1 MTLKA
6 FLFLLGT
13 TAAGMAAEQATYT
26 IAGGLTSLITSGVE
40 MPVKGE
46 FMISFTGGVSASMQ
60 PHEQRAQVTRD
71 GLRLSWKGSNSYLN
85 GSKSQF
91 TADWAESAA
100 GVALN
105 GSVAAGSPFP
115 GARAFGFSLDTESVD
130 YVIDL
135 PRAWFASGRI
145 EPSGGE
151 ISLAQPVDPTFF
163 RGSADQIALVDAQG
177 NWRLTLAL
185 DRPRPVTVTDLWDLE
200 AGRVYR
206 VRIQLHAGPWPAD
219 DPLKLGLTLKLAGTP
234 QAAAAKLTVDP
245 ASPRYP
251 FDGFGGNFR
260 VYQETPIAGYCLD
273 NLQVTWARFDFNA
286 VAWDHDRSAS
296 APGAPLLRTFALMQR
311 IQQAK
316 TPWILSLWFLPE
328 RFYTDPN
335 QRPFGTFGRR
345 IAADRWPEFL
355 DLLGSYL
362 LYVKS
367 HYGAEPDLFS
377 FNEPDL
383 GVSIG
388 FTGET
393 HREAIK
399 RIGAYLASRG
409 LKTKLLLGDTANPRD
424 SHRFALPA
432 AADPEALGYVG
443 AVSFHSWG
451 NGTPEQYAAWGDL
464 AEWVHRP
471 LLVAEAGVDPGAFQ
485 NSTYDSYAYGLKE
498 ARQFQELLRYARPQA
513 LIYWQFTEDYGLV
526 HVGPNNAIEPTP
538 RFWLVKQFVNLTP
551 AKSQAVASSSDQS
564 DVLVSA
570 FARANVVVVHVLN
583 VGHERDAAIAGLP
596 AGAWRTV
603 TSTEAAGYQEATAA
617 VSGGATPYLLH
628 LPARSLTTLVR
639 KE

>member
-6 FLFLLGT
+6 FLFLFGT
-13 TAAGMAAEQATYT
+13 ATTCLAAEQATYN
-26 IAGGLTSLITSGVE
+26 IAGGLTSLIANGVE
-40 MPVKGE
+40 LPVKGE
-46 FMISFTGGVSASMQ
+46 FVLSFTGGVSASMQ
-60 PHEQRAQVTRD
+60 PREQHAQVTRD
-71 GLRLSWKGSNSYLN
+71 GLRLSWKGSNSYRN

-91 TADWAESAA
+91 TADWTESDA
-100 GVALN
+100 GVALD
-105 GSVAAGSPFP
+105 GSVTAGSPFP
-115 GARAFGFSLDTESVD
+115 KARALGFFLDTESVD

-135 PRAWFASGRI
+135 PRAPFAGGRL

-151 ISLAQPVDPTFF
+151 ISRAQPADPTFF
-163 RGSADQIALVDAQG
+163 RGVVDHLALVDAQG

-185 DRPRPVTVTDLWDLE
+185 DRPRSVTVTDVWEAE

-206 VRIQLHAGPWPAD
+206 VRIQLHAGPWPID
-219 DPLKLGLTLKLAGTP
+219 DPLKLGLIFKLTGTP
-234 QAAAAKLTVDP
+234 HAAAANLSVDT
-245 ASPRYP
+245 AAPRYP

-260 VYQETPIAGYCLD
+260 VYNETPIVGYSLE
-273 NLQVTWARFDFNA
+273 NLQVSWARIDFNA
-286 VAWDHDRSAS
+286 MAWDHDRSAP
-296 APGAPLLRTFALMQR
+296 APSAPLLRTFALMQR
-311 IQQAK
+311 VQQEK
-316 TPWILSLWFLPE
+316 MPWILSLWFLPE

-345 IAADRWPEFL
+345 IAPDRWPEFL

-362 LYVKS
+362 VYIRS

-393 HREAIK
+393 HRDAIK
-399 RIGAYLASRG
+399 RIGAYLASLG

-424 SHRFALPA
+424 SHVFALPT
-432 AADPEALGYVG
+432 AADPEALRYVG

-451 NGTPEQYAAWGDL
+451 NGTPEQYTAWADV
-464 AEWVHRP
+464 AEWMRRP

-485 NSTYDSYAYGLKE
+485 NSAYDSYAYGLRE

-513 LIYWQFTEDYGLV
+513 LIYWQFTDDYGLV

-538 RFWLVKQFVNLTP
+538 RFWLMKQFVNLTP
-551 AKSQAVASSSDQS
+551 TKSHAVASSSDQS

-570 FARANVVVVHVLN
+570 FTRGNAIVVHVLN
-583 VGHERDAAIAGLP
+583 LGADRAAAIAGLP
-596 AGAWRTV
+596 AGTWRTV
-603 TSTEAAGYQEATAA
+603 TSTEAAGYQEAVATLA
-617 VSGGATPYLLH
+617 GGAAPDALH